1 MTANAE
7 ERIVNYLG
15 LAQKAGKLAAGDAAT
30 LNAVRDGS
38 AHLVVCAG
46 DAAPAVRRDLAV
58 ALDQR
63 NVPVMDLA
71 DKQRL
76 GWAVGKSHRGMVAV
90 LDAGFAG
97 AILKIGKQD
106 LEV

>member
-1 MTANAE
+1 MNANAQ
-7 ERIVNYLG
+7 ERILNYLG
-15 LAQKAGKLAAGDAAT
+15 LAQKAGKLAAGDGAT

-46 DAAPAVRRDLAV
+46 DVAPSVQRELEA
-58 ALDQR
+58 ALDQK
-63 NVPVMDLA
+63 NLPVISLA

-76 GWAVGKSHRGMVAV
+76 GRAVGKSHRGMVAV

-97 AILKIGKQD
+97 AILKMGK
-106 LEV
+106 